1 VVGRYDYLSIRFFF
15 DNFFLD
21 TIYRRYKTKK
31 LHYGHLHN
39 CRYRKVFCTKNF
51 TVPNCLCMCK
61 QNIKKEGIFVQIMLL
76 LFHKLLVELKK
87 EYAIFLSL
95 CILSLK

>member
-1 VVGRYDYLSIRFFF
+1 MEGNDVKHGNGNFRLDIFFFKKQFLVVGRYDYLSIR
-15 DNFFLD
+15 
-21 TIYRRYKTKK
+21 YRRYKTKK

-39 CRYRKVFCTKNF
+39 CV
-51 TVPNCLCMCK
+51 CMCK
-61 QNIKKEGIFVQIMLL
+61 QNIKKKGIFVQIMLL
-76 LFHKLLVELKK
+76 LFSKLLVELKK